1 MPGAAS
7 GAHARTC
14 PLCEAMCGI
23 EVFVEGGRVTKIRGN
38 EHDVWSKGYI
48 CPKGT
53 ALHHLHD
60 DPDRLRRPLIR
71 NDDGS
76 FREASWGEAFEEVE
90 RRLAPLLETPDA
102 LAVYAGNP
110 VAHNFSL
117 SRYIGAFI
125 QLTGITAI
133 YSGGTVDQWPRN
145 VVSALMYGR
154 AWSIPIPDVDRTDFL
169 LMLGA
174 NPFDSQG
181 SLLAAPYL
189 MKRLRGIQA
198 RGGRFVVV
206 DPRRTGTAKR
216 ADEWIPIQPG
226 TDAALLLAMVN
237 VLFADDLVDLGTL
250 VGKVRGLDAV
260 RELSAGFT
268 PEAVTGTCRIPAE
281 RVRQLTRELAG
292 SRSGVVY
299 GRIGTCTQE
308 FGTLSSWLIDVLNI
322 LTGNFDEVGG
332 AMFSNP
338 IAWSML
344 SLRPP
349 EFEEGFELGRFHS
362 RVRGAPEVL
371 GQFPVS
377 CLAEEIAAPGQGQ
390 IKGLITIAGN
400 PVLSAPGGDR
410 LDEALAQ
417 LDSMISVDNWLNETT
432 RHAHV
437 ILPGQSPFEQAHYD
451 EMIWS
456 WAVRSAGKYSPAL
469 FPVPDGTV
477 PEWEVLLRLA
487 AMVQGQTAAD
497 VDVEEIDDFYFIGL
511 VSMITEQEGS
521 RIHGRDVEEIVAEH
535 PEPGPE
541 RILDFAIRTGPWG
554 DAYGADP
561 DGLTLGRMKQRPN
574 GIDMGPLT
582 PRVDDIV
589 QTPSGKIE
597 LAPDYIVADVP
608 RLKARL
614 ASAHPPLVLVSR
626 RQLRSNNSWMHN
638 VASLMSGRPRCTLLI
653 HPEDAAAAGVEDGEL
668 GHIRS
673 DAGELEVPVEVSNE
687 MMPGVVCLPHGFGHD
702 KQGARLSVASRHA
715 GVCNNVLAPGALV
728 DVPSGNA
735 VVNGIP
741 VIVAPATRA

>member
-1 MPGAAS
+1 MPSPGPDV
-7 GAHARTC
+7 HTRTC

-23 EVFVEGGRVTKIRGN
+23 EVFVEGDRVTKVRAN
-38 EHDVWSKGYI
+38 EHDVWSKGHI

-53 ALHHLHD
+53 ALHHLHE
-60 DPDRLRRPLIR
+60 DPDRLRQPLIR

-76 FREASWGEAFEEVE
+76 FREASWSEAFEEVE
-90 RRLAPLLETPDA
+90 KRLAPVLENPEA

-145 VVSALMYGR
+145 VVSALMYGA
-154 AWSIPIPDVDRTDFL
+154 AWTIPVPDVDRTDFL

-189 MKRLRGIQA
+189 MKRLHTLRE
-198 RGGRFVVV
+198 RGGRFIVV
-206 DPRRTGTAKR
+206 DPRRTGTAER

-226 TDAALLLAMVN
+226 TDAALLLAMVQ
-237 VLFADDLVDLGTL
+237 VLFADDLVNLGRL
-250 VGKVRGLDAV
+250 VDRVDGLDV
-260 RELSAGFT
+260 LRELCVDFT
-268 PEAVTGTCRIPAE
+268 PEAVEGTCRIPAA
-281 RVRQLTRELAG
+281 RIRELAHELAK
-292 SRSGVVY
+292 SERAVVY

-308 FGTLSSWLIDVLNI
+308 FGTLASWLIDVLNI
-322 LTGNFDEVGG
+322 LTGNFDEPGG

-349 EFEEGFELGRFHS
+349 EFEDGFELGRFHS

-377 CLAEEIAAPGQGQ
+377 CLAEEIAEPGEGQ
-390 IKGLITIAGN
+390 IKALITMAGN

-410 LDEALAQ
+410 LDEALPK
-417 LDSMISVDNWLNETT
+417 LDCMISVDNWLNETT

-437 ILPGQSPFEQAHYD
+437 ILPGQSPFEQPHYD

-456 WAVRSAGKYSPAL
+456 WAVRNAGKYSPAL
-469 FPVPDGTV
+469 FPLAEGTV
-477 PEWEVLLRLA
+477 PEWKVLLQLA
-487 AMVQGQTAAD
+487 AMTQGQTAAD
-497 VDVEEIDDFYFIGL
+497 VDLEEIDNFYFVGL
-511 VSMITEQEGS
+511 VSMIAEQEGS
-521 RIHGRDVEEIVAEH
+521 PVHGRDVEVILAEH

-541 RILDFAIRTGPWG
+541 RILDFAIRSGPWG
-554 DAYGADP
+554 DAYGSNP
-561 DGLTLGRMKQRPN
+561 DGLTLERMKQKPN
-574 GIDMGPLT
+574 GIDMGALT
-582 PRVDDIV
+582 SRLEEILEI
-589 QTPSGKIE
+589 PSGKIE
-597 LAPDYIVADVP
+597 LAPGYIVADLP
-608 RLKARL
+608 RLNERIAK
-614 ASAHPPLVLVSR
+614 PNEPLVLVSR

-638 VASLMSGRPRCTLLI
+638 VAPLMTGKPRCTLLI
-653 HPEDAAAAGVEDGEL
+653 HPEDASAAGVQDG
-668 GHIRS
+668 GVARVRS
-673 DAGELEVPVEVSNE
+673 DAGELDVPVEVSDE
-687 MMPGVVCLPHGFGHD
+687 MTPGVVCLPHGFGHD
-702 KQGARLSVASRHA
+702 KEGARLSVAAQHA
-715 GVCNNVLAPGALV
+715 GVCSNILAPGALV

-741 VIVAPATRA
+741 VTVAPI